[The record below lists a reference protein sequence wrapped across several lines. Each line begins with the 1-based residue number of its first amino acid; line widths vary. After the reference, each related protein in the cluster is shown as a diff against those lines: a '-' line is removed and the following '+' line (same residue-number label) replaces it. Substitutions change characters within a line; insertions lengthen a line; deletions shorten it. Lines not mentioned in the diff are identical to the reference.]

1 MKIGV
6 ADYGMNVWYGGLY
19 DIEER
24 LADLKASHKFIQKFI
39 GKQGDL

>member
-1 MKIGV
+1 MVKKMKFGV

-24 LADLKASHKFIQKFI
+24 LLELKT
-39 GKQGDL
+39 